1 MLLLN
6 LIFYQVVL
14 KESSSPQDMLKS
26 LFQVSYL
33 YWLEN
38 NAGIKSSGVSDD
50 CKPGGRLQMS
60 LEYIRWEYNHVK
72 NDSVVAGWVTDG
84 LIARPLP
91 NRIRPGCAIASPAS
105 EG

>member
-1 MLLLN
+1 
-6 LIFYQVVL
+6 
-14 KESSSPQDMLKS
+14 MLKS

-38 NAGIKSSGVSDD
+38 YAGIKSSGASDD
-50 CKPGGRLQMS
+50 CKPGGRLYMS
-60 LEYIRWEYNHVK
+60 LEYTRWEYNHVK
-72 NDSVVAGWVTDG
+72 SDSEAAGWVTDG

-91 NRIRPGCAIASPAS
+91 NRIRPAPTNTSPTS